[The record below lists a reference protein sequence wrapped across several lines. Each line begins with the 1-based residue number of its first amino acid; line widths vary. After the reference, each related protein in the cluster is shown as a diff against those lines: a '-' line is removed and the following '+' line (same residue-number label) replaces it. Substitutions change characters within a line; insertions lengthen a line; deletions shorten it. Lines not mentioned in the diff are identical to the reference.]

1 MGWSIISS
9 DDIEQAQFTK
19 PMLTTVALPKVEM
32 GRFAVYL
39 LIDRINGKHDSVT
52 TMELEG
58 HLVVRESC
66 VDAEYSSWNYTI

>member
-1 MGWSIISS
+1 MGCRLYM
-9 DDIEQAQFTK
+9 K

-52 TMELEG
+52 TMELED
-58 HLVVRESC
+58 HLVIRESC

>member
-1 MGWSIISS
+1 
-9 DDIEQAQFTK
+9 
-19 PMLTTVALPKVEM
+19 M

-66 VDAEYSSWNYTI
+66 VDVEYSSWNYTI